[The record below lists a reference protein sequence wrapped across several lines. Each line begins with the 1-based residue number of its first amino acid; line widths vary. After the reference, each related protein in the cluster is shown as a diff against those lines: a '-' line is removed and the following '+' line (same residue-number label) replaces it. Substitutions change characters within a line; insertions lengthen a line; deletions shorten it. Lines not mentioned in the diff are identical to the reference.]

1 MALDSVLTTL
11 ADGFRINLDSS
22 GAANRQFVASLLPPP
37 GSTDDGGLVTVTDLV
52 TSIQITPAPV
62 DLGWRTK
69 DVRFQNTDIADTA
82 ILGGLPINDL
92 LALNVGSVTTGATSP
107 PGVPGL
113 IGALAGTIPLP
124 IEVTAPTT
132 FPVTVDVRWRVRDA
146 RGQVVAE
153 VAWSLA
159 GTPPVSGTGGDIAPP
174 LGRAMDAL
182 TLVFDP
188 FFAELVGGA
197 PPVVQRRLEAAV
209 RLQAAGVTTGWIDL
223 PPVDLPVPAIL
234 VPTIAAFFQ
243 DTNFQSHTLV
253 VVPASSPLDQ
263 DTVEAAVGTLRD
275 TLAPLAATFSFLGF
289 FLGAAD
295 TVAGLLASGSITF
308 RKADQI
314 ANLSDIDIGGGI
326 FDTAEDELSSV
337 IVVGPPHRRVEGF
350 NGRDFGTSEGQIDF
364 TVGIELIVEV
374 PNLHSASPPS
384 DPVGH
389 VSVPFPPAGSRFL
402 FHDITSFG
410 DELSSLRFAWGP

>member
-1 MALDSVLTTL
+1 MALDAVLTTL

-22 GAANRQFVASLLPPP
+22 GAAGGLFVASLLPPA
-37 GSTDDGGLVTVTDLV
+37 GSTDDTGLVTVTDLV

-69 DVRFQNTDIADTA
+69 DVRFQNTDITDAA

-124 IEVTAPTT
+124 IEVTAPAT

-146 RGQVVAE
+146 NGQTVAE
-153 VAWSLA
+153 VSWSLA
-159 GTPPVSGTGGDIAPP
+159 GTPAVSGTGGDIAPP
-174 LGRAMDAL
+174 FGRAMDAL
-182 TLVFDP
+182 TLAFDL
-188 FFAELVGGA
+188 FFAELVSGA
-197 PPVVQRRLEAAV
+197 LPVVHRGLEASV

-223 PPVDLPVPAIL
+223 PPVDLAVPAIL
-234 VPTIAAFFQ
+234 VPTIALFFQ

-263 DTVEAAVGTLRD
+263 NTVENAVGTLRD
-275 TLAPLAATFSFLGF
+275 TLAPLQATFSFLGA

-295 TVAGLLASGSITF
+295 TVANLLNSGSITF

-337 IVVGPPHRRVEGF
+337 ILVGPPHRRVQGF
-350 NGRDFGTSEGQIDF
+350 NGRDFGTSEGEIDF
-364 TVGIELIVEV
+364 TVGIELIVQV
-374 PNLHSASPPS
+374 ANLHSASPAS
-384 DPVGH
+384 DPPGH
-389 VSVPFPPAGSRFL
+389 VNVPFPPGGSRFL
-402 FHDITSFG
+402 FHDITTFG
-410 DELSSLRFAWGP
+410 DELSSLRFAWES